1 MQNRVAGAP
10 PAEPL
15 PEIQPRSSAAGL
27 LRSAL
32 IGGILAVDA
41 AGTCLALA
49 ALCFAGALSAGLGLA
64 TSIFL
69 LATLV
74 STLALYWGSG
84 LRVALGIT
92 QDTSVA
98 IIAPAVVLA
107 ATRATGPVEAQVA
120 TGLAV
125 IGASALL
132 SGLVFWAMGR
142 FGLGRVVRLFPY
154 PVAAGFLA
162 SSGALLVVASLSLV
176 TGATG
181 FSSLVAAL
189 QTPAGQGN
197 VAATVAMAACL
208 LVGVSR
214 WNGATALLVVVA
226 VFLALFYGG
235 MFYLGLDRTAAV
247 QMGLLPGTAA
257 GGEGLRTVFGL
268 YGLID
273 WQLVLMAAPTIAAV
287 VMLNLI
293 GMLLNVSGVELA
305 TGDDLDINRE
315 LRVTGLSNLVI
326 GGFGG
331 LTGYLQGGITV
342 LANRLDPNPAALVAG
357 HVAVLLMACLFAG
370 AAVAHVPLF
379 MVAGLLMFI
388 GATMLNDWLLVA
400 RRQLSLPDWL
410 LVCTIVAL
418 ALGIGVLFAIGTGLV
433 LAIVSF
439 AVGYARLP
447 VIRKATDASRRPSVV
462 DRAPEEAAVLGRD
475 GQAIRILHLQ
485 GAVFFGSI
493 DQLAAETTGRGAAN
507 RRLQALILDFA
518 AVASVDSA
526 ACAGLSKLARSIGRT
541 GARLHLTTVAPAFAA
556 TFARWG
562 LPVSPGPGASG
573 AAIRVWPTLDAA
585 VQQCEEELLDR
596 ELGASR
602 SHGLFDMVT
611 GLAGGDPRL
620 PALIERLEPLD
631 LQQGQV
637 LIHAGGAAG
646 DVYILETGRLGIY
659 LTAAPGSSPIL
670 LRIMAPG
677 AIVGEVAY
685 LLGLPRTADVVAETP
700 ARVWRMALA
709 EIERMSRDDAG
720 LAQLWAS
727 ILARDLAHK
736 VVQTNLQ
743 LSELRRV

>member
-1 MQNRVAGAP
+1 MRNRA
-10 PAEPL
+10 AE
-15 PEIQPRSSAAGL
+15 SAAASPAQPVPRRASASTL

-32 IGGILAVDA
+32 IGGVLAVDA
-41 AGTCLALA
+41 SGSCLALA
-49 ALCFAGALSAGLGLA
+49 ALCFAGPLSAGLGLA

-84 LRVALGIT
+84 LRVSLGIT

-107 ATRATGPVEAQVA
+107 ATQVAGPAEAQVA

-132 SGLVFWAMGR
+132 SGLVFWTMGR

-176 TGATG
+176 TGTTG
-181 FSSLVAAL
+181 FSALVAAV
-189 QTPAGQGN
+189 QTPAGQVN
-197 VAATVAMAACL
+197 VAAAAAMAACL

-226 VFLALFYGG
+226 LFLALYYGT
-235 MFYLGLDRTAAV
+235 MAYLGLDRTAAV
-247 QMGLLPGTAA
+247 EMGLLPGRAAA
-257 GGEGLRTVFGL
+257 GGTLGSLPGL

-273 WQLVLMAAPTIAAV
+273 WRLVLLAAPTIAAV

-305 TGDDLDINRE
+305 TGADLDINRE
-315 LRVTGLSNLVI
+315 LRVTGLSNLAI

-331 LTGYLQGGITV
+331 LTSYLQGGITV
-342 LANRLDPNPAALVAG
+342 LANRLDPDPAALVAG
-357 HVAVLLMACLFAG
+357 NGAVLLLACVFAG
-370 AAVAHVPLF
+370 AAVAQVPLF

-388 GATMLNDWLLVA
+388 GATMLNDWLLAA

-418 ALGIGVLFAIGTGLV
+418 ALGIGILFAIGTGLV

-462 DRAPEEAAVLGRD
+462 DRAPEEAAVLGRE
-475 GQAIRILHLQ
+475 GHAIRILQLQ

-493 DQLAAETTGRGAAN
+493 DQLTAETTGNAAGD
-507 RRLQALILDFA
+507 RRLRALVLDFA

-526 ACAGLSKLARSIGRT
+526 ACAGLSKLAQAVGRT
-541 GARLHLTTVAPAFAA
+541 GMTLHLATVAPAFAA

-562 LPVSPGPGASG
+562 LPVLPGPAASG
-573 AAIRVWPTLDAA
+573 TAIRIWPTLDAA

-596 ELGASR
+596 ELGADR
-602 SHGLFDMVT
+602 SQGLFDMVT
-611 GLAGGDPRL
+611 GLAGQDPRL
-620 PALIERLEPLD
+620 PALIDRLEPLD

-637 LIHAGGAAG
+637 LIRAGGAAG
-646 DVYILETGRLGIY
+646 DVCILETGRRGVY
-659 LTAAPGSSPIL
+659 LAAAAGSPPIL

-685 LLGLPRTADVVAETP
+685 LLGLPRTGDVVAETP
-700 ARVWRMALA
+700 ARVWRVALT
-709 EIERMSRDDAG
+709 EIERIGRDDAG

-727 ILARDLAHK
+727 ILARDPAHK